1 MFPAAASPGAGFS
14 RPPQGCGSPDTDSS
28 QSQKRYETQ
37 RWNPCSCCLPWTR
50 PAGPGQTLWRVQTSA
65 VISRLEI
72 KQEKFRNNSTFKIIL
87 SLFIATCTID
97 TYKTSPDCWFPL
109 SNYKTRMQTK
119 TILKYSYFAHLV
131 CLVSSFC
138 QIMGSATSARCCL
151 SSVSFP
157 LRDQFTV

>member
-28 QSQKRYETQ
+28 QSQKRYETK
-37 RWNPCSCCLPWTR
+37 RWNPCTPRRSR
-50 PAGPGQTLWRVQTSA
+50 TLWRVQTSA

-87 SLFIATCTID
+87 SSSYCLHSYLPFLLFTID

-138 QIMGSATSARCCL
+138 QIMGSATSARC
-151 SSVSFP
+151 
-157 LRDQFTV
+157 